1 MGLSAAIEFLKG
13 FQHHEVIIVLD
24 NQTAVKAVNDRVY
37 PKKYRG
43 QLARNGE
50 EFLSQNPRCSIRWIK
65 RTRNK
70 VAHFLARQDAFEPNS
85 TWVGF
90 APHCIFKHIQKDVT
104 NL

>member
-50 EFLSQNPRCSIRWIK
+50 EFLSQNPRCSI
-65 RTRNK
+65 
-70 VAHFLARQDAFEPNS
+70 
-85 TWVGF
+85 
-90 APHCIFKHIQKDVT
+90 C
-104 NL
+104 